1 MIAAVAALPN
11 ADITLGDAYAL
22 ATGLADNRFDLCE
35 IVRVHNEHRV
45 HVELWFSVVLCF
57 ERSDRLIERAAE
69 LREGLGC
76 NCFDDLRKRLAR
88 RVACC
93 ICKAIFEPAQVQFCE
108 NIQAHHRLA
117 HAAHGLVQAVTQTR
131 EWAEAQHFHRREVI
145 ARRVVA
151 HPCSPFVFVSRVE
164 GSASWHSEDA
174 LACCF
179 REFKAPAHVIAVNE
193 DVGHHAC
200 LDDRVVFHEH
210 AARRKIVAWEHA
222 SAVVIALVG
231 WAPASVLAI
240 DLAADFKGHAALW
253 ADEAAACCARAL
265 AIAHEGFD
273 ECTEALARDAHV
285 TIEEPDEVG
294 RFVVCCEAF
303 SREHALHA
311 CVESSCAACV
321 AAHAQVLVHHI
332 TWDGHSADGHW
343 GRVVDKNDPQLDASQ
358 VELADVV
365 HQLFDVFVLAKARR
379 DRGDA
384 PLDAFAPTDGLAC
397 PWVDGDCWLCFSLHA
412 GQPAGIRE
420 RIGERG
426 GGRRS
431 VNRGGVLHGGGEYRD
446 FAEVWGTAAMR
457 KMQRFRKEA
466 KAQTRHLHEH
476 HERSSLRLRL
486 FCSYRE
492 RSKFRYLLHVCGPYP
507 LAMEMSVRLPG
518 GQQRLAVVGSSERNL
533 KLIRDALGVQIASR
547 DGKITIAGSAAAV
560 KAARRA
566 MELLIDAAE
575 ASMPITRQFVLDVLS
590 GQSEDVD
597 REASDDASPAIGQA
611 VGWQGRS
618 EAFDDWGKGLNVYVA
633 GKPVRPKTPN
643 QAAYLRAVQQYD
655 MVFGLGPAGTGKT
668 YLAVAAAVHLLKDG
682 AVRRVVLTRPAVE
695 AGEKLGFLP
704 GDLREKV
711 NPYLRPLFDALNDMM
726 DFATVR
732 RFMENDVVEVCPLAF
747 MRGRT
752 LNQAIIILDEAQN
765 CTKAQLKMFLTRMGH
780 GSKVIVTGD
789 PTQTDLPDGTQSGLL
804 DAAMRLR
811 KTEGVAFVGFEKTDV
826 VRHDLV
832 RRVIAA
838 YEEE

>member
-1 MIAAVAALPN
+1 
-11 ADITLGDAYAL
+11 
-22 ATGLADNRFDLCE
+22 
-35 IVRVHNEHRV
+35 
-45 HVELWFSVVLCF
+45 
-57 ERSDRLIERAAE
+57 
-69 LREGLGC
+69 
-76 NCFDDLRKRLAR
+76 
-88 RVACC
+88 
-93 ICKAIFEPAQVQFCE
+93 
-108 NIQAHHRLA
+108 
-117 HAAHGLVQAVTQTR
+117 
-131 EWAEAQHFHRREVI
+131 
-145 ARRVVA
+145 
-151 HPCSPFVFVSRVE
+151 
-164 GSASWHSEDA
+164 
-174 LACCF
+174 
-179 REFKAPAHVIAVNE
+179 
-193 DVGHHAC
+193 
-200 LDDRVVFHEH
+200 
-210 AARRKIVAWEHA
+210 
-222 SAVVIALVG
+222 
-231 WAPASVLAI
+231 
-240 DLAADFKGHAALW
+240 
-253 ADEAAACCARAL
+253 
-265 AIAHEGFD
+265 
-273 ECTEALARDAHV
+273 
-285 TIEEPDEVG
+285 
-294 RFVVCCEAF
+294 
-303 SREHALHA
+303 
-311 CVESSCAACV
+311 
-321 AAHAQVLVHHI
+321 
-332 TWDGHSADGHW
+332 
-343 GRVVDKNDPQLDASQ
+343 
-358 VELADVV
+358 
-365 HQLFDVFVLAKARR
+365 
-379 DRGDA
+379 
-384 PLDAFAPTDGLAC
+384 
-397 PWVDGDCWLCFSLHA
+397 
-412 GQPAGIRE
+412 
-420 RIGERG
+420 
-426 GGRRS
+426 
-431 VNRGGVLHGGGEYRD
+431 
-446 FAEVWGTAAMR
+446 
-457 KMQRFRKEA
+457 
-466 KAQTRHLHEH
+466 
-476 HERSSLRLRL
+476 
-486 FCSYRE
+486 
-492 RSKFRYLLHVCGPYP
+492 
-507 LAMEMSVRLPG
+507 MEMSVRLPG